1 LLTSNLSVSL
11 HTKSPYH
18 ISRWDRRYAEK
29 KGFTRQNPFD
39 GLVVLEVD
47 WSGLSGFEYWNALEQ
62 AGRLCME
69 TSRVQKRCFH
79 SVEAAVRIFPA
90 TLSMLQRP
98 RPRS

>member
-1 LLTSNLSVSL
+1 MTFRAG
-11 HTKSPYH
+11 T
-18 ISRWDRRYAEK
+18 RRYAEK

-79 SVEAAVRIFPA
+79 SVEAAVRLPSHPLDFA
-90 TLSMLQRP
+90 KAE
-98 RPRS
+98 PRS

>member
-1 LLTSNLSVSL
+1 MLASNLSVSL
-11 HTKSPYH
+11 PTKGPYH

-79 SVEAAVRIFPA
+79 SVEAAVRLPSHPLDFA
-90 TLSMLQRP
+90 KAE
-98 RPRS
+98 PRS